1 MSDAISSLQ
10 AEPPWAAPAQPVDV
24 FVAPA
29 SGQLRRGP
37 GPMLLSMLLLA
48 VVAVLLAGIGSAAWV
63 AYSQHRAAMEGV
75 LPAHTR
81 ALEYAGRSLVFRVE
95 QQQKTLNSL
104 AQVLADHMHES
115 TAFQEALLGP
125 SSMAQQ
131 YDQVQLANAEGRLL
145 INQHKNWLEPV
156 EQLQE
161 PLRDALKRSLAEGK
175 PITHAWVR
183 SSDAGLQLE
192 FQSVAPVRD
201 AQGQLQ
207 GILGGSYRT
216 PLSVLFNLEGASAE
230 AGSQLWLLDGDF
242 KPLALSSK
250 GQWQLPGAAQEAAL
264 PAEIDHTWLRAAQ
277 QGAVS
282 ELAHHKVWS
291 AMPLPWSQ
299 WTLLKVSDVKT
310 WSPGVTSKTV
320 GLLSAALLVLVLL
333 LVAGLNLIA
342 HPLTALFRSAEWA
355 SRRGLMLEVD
365 SSIRGAHWWHELPD
379 QDWGE
384 AHALRTAL
392 QALGGGYE
400 AHGELERELQLQ
412 LQTLMDYA
420 PVGLVVTYG
429 VKVQR
434 AGMPAARVLG
444 YQPKEMQGLAVR
456 DLCSSDADYEQ
467 LMERVRRSL
476 DTYGQFDSEVCF
488 LRKDGRPIWVRIH
501 GQSMQRM
508 RRSWDQPGKVLDE
521 QYLVWELEDVTAQ
534 RQVREQSSWKAMHD
548 PLTRLPNRTAF
559 ALRLQE
565 WLRGYASPDYL
576 ESLAGEGVV
585 MRSTAVPK
593 VHGIVLYVDLDH
605 FSQVNRLGG
614 REVGDE
620 VLCHIARLIDA
631 AVRPHGWVAR
641 VGGDEFAV
649 LMAGVSREEGMRHAQ
664 LLCMAIQDWDGSYQG
679 QRYMLSASIGM
690 LLLDARYHTAAS
702 AFKGADMACYA
713 AKRKGR
719 NRVEVMTAAA

>member
-1 MSDAISSLQ
+1 
-10 AEPPWAAPAQPVDV
+10 
-24 FVAPA
+24 
-29 SGQLRRGP
+29 
-37 GPMLLSMLLLA
+37 MLLSMLLVA
-48 VVAVLLAGIGSAAWV
+48 VLGVLLAGIGSAAWV
-63 AYSQHRAAMEGV
+63 AYSQHKMAMEAV

-104 AQVLADHMHES
+104 AEVLTSYMHEPR
-115 TAFQEALLGP
+115 AAQEALLGQP

-131 YDQVQLANAEGRLL
+131 YDQIQLANSRGQLL
-145 INQHKNWLEPV
+145 INQHKNWFESV

-175 PITHAWVR
+175 PITHAWMR
-183 SSDAGLQLE
+183 ASDAGLQLE
-192 FQSVAPVRD
+192 FQSVVPVRD
-201 AQGQLQ
+201 THGQLL
-207 GILGGSYRT
+207 GVLGGSYRT
-216 PLSVLFNLEGASAE
+216 PLAVVFNLEGASAD
-230 AGSQLWLLDGDF
+230 AGSQLLLLDGDL
-242 KPLALSSK
+242 KPLALSSQ
-250 GQWQLPGAAQEAAL
+250 GQWQLPGVTQETSLPIAL
-264 PAEIDHTWLRAAQ
+264 HQNWLKAAQ

-282 ELAHHKVWS
+282 ELVGNKVWS
-291 AMPLPWSQ
+291 AMPLPWAQ
-299 WTLLKVSDVKT
+299 WSLLKVSDVKE
-310 WSPGVTSKTV
+310 WPQGVLTRVV
-320 GLLSAALLVLVLL
+320 GLLCAALLVLAVLIA
-333 LVAGLNLIA
+333 VVLNLVA

-365 SSIRGAHWWHELPD
+365 SSIRGAHWWHELED

-384 AHALRTAL
+384 AHTLRTAL

-400 AHGELERELQLQ
+400 AHGELQSELQWQ
-412 LQTLMDYA
+412 LQALMDYA
-420 PVGLVVTYG
+420 PVGLVVTHG
-429 VKVQR
+429 VQVQR
-434 AGMPAARVLG
+434 AGMTAARVLG

-456 DLCSSDADYEQ
+456 DLCATDADYAQ
-467 LMERVRRSL
+467 LMERIRRSL
-476 DTYGQFDSEVCF
+476 DTYGQFDSEVCL

-508 RRSWDQPGKVLDE
+508 RRSWDQLGKDQDE

-534 RQVREQSSWKAMHD
+534 RQMREQSSWKAMHD

-565 WLRGYASPDYL
+565 WLKEYTSPDYL
-576 ESLAGEGVV
+576 ESLTGGVAGE
-585 MRSTAVPK
+585 RSALVPK

-605 FSQVNRLGG
+605 FSQVNRQGG

-641 VGGDEFAV
+641 VGGDEFAI

-664 LLCMAIQDWDGSYQG
+664 LLCMAIQDWDGTYQG

-690 LLLDARYHTAAS
+690 LLLDASYHTAAS

-719 NRVEVMTAAA
+719 NRVEVMTAAV